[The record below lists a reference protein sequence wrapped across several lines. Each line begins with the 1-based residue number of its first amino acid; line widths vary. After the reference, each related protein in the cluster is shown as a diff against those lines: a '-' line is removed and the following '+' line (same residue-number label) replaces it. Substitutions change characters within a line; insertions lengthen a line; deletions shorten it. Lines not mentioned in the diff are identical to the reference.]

1 MKELSMIEQNQPLI
15 FSAIADDEEIP
26 AWKRL
31 DIVTRK
37 WAALSGMEKDLSDYQ
52 KRKEMYE

>member
-1 MKELSMIEQNQPLI
+1 MSNDMNFL
-15 FSAIADDEEIP
+15 AARADDEEIP

-37 WAALSGMEKDLSDYQ
+37 WAVLSGFEKDQ
-52 KRKEMYE
+52 KKYAELQAEFK

>member
-1 MKELSMIEQNQPLI
+1 MNNNGHYIWLD
-15 FSAIADDEEIP
+15 AIVDDNEIP

-37 WAALSGMEKDLSDYQ
+37 WATLTGMEKDLSDYQ
-52 KRKEMYE
+52 KMKEMYQ

>member
-1 MKELSMIEQNQPLI
+1 MNNEQNTYWLD
-15 FSAIADDEEIP
+15 AKADDEEIP

-37 WAALSGMEKDLSDYQ
+37 WAVLSQFEKDQSDYQ
-52 KRKEMYE
+52 KLKEMYE

>member
-1 MKELSMIEQNQPLI
+1 MNDASYYIWLDAKV
-15 FSAIADDEEIP
+15 DDEEIP

-37 WAALSGMEKDLSDYQ
+37 WAALSGFEKDQSSYQ
-52 KRKEMYE
+52 KMKEYYQ

>member
-1 MKELSMIEQNQPLI
+1 MNSIPESIW
-15 FSAIADDEEIP
+15 FDAIADDDEIP

-37 WAALSGMEKDLSDYQ
+37 WAVLSGMEKDLNDYQ
-52 KRKEMYE
+52 KRKEYYQ

>member
-1 MKELSMIEQNQPLI
+1 MTDGHYIWLDAKT
-15 FSAIADDEEIP
+15 DDEEIP

-37 WAALSGMEKDLSDYQ
+37 WAVLSQFEKDQEKYSELQ
-52 KRKEMYE
+52 AEFK

>member
-1 MKELSMIEQNQPLI
+1 MNEQKNEVWVN
-15 FSAIADDEEIP
+15 AIVDDDEIP

-37 WAALSGMEKDLSDYQ
+37 WAALSGMEKDLENYQ
-52 KRKEMYE
+52 KLKDSQ

>member
-1 MKELSMIEQNQPLI
+1 MTDSGYYIWLDAK
-15 FSAIADDEEIP
+15 ADDGEIP

-37 WAALSGMEKDLSDYQ
+37 WAVMAGLEKDLSDYQ
-52 KRKEMYE
+52 NRKEMYE